1 MTLLEFMKCHI
12 RITSGNNILRERVVN
27 VNLTL
32 KPGKKQKPITFTM
45 RNLECSPDVLLTM
58 SQLLY

>member
-1 MTLLEFMKCHI
+1 MTLIEFMKCHV
-12 RITSGNNILRERVVN
+12 RITSGINVLRENVVN

-32 KPGKKQKPITFTM
+32 KPGKKQRPIAFTM
-45 RNLECSPDVLLTM
+45 RNVQCSPDVLLTM